1 MLSFLLCLV
10 AAAGPAPA
18 SDVVARVDDRP
29 ITVAALQARMAMMRG
44 AAPQGVL
51 QDLVN
56 DNLLAAE
63 AERQGMATDPGVVA
77 EVDAARRKL
86 AASRLVEKDL
96 WPAAKVEEA
105 WVREVYHSKADTVR
119 LKTITLMSEAD
130 AKASLERLKKGTKLA
145 DEALNS
151 LDPRSKAAKGDLGT
165 VARDELDPELAKAA
179 FAAPLKALSGP
190 VKLTLGWAVF
200 QVDER
205 TIGDEKGFAERRA
218 GLEQYLQQSA
228 RVQVRNHYLQ
238 QLEKEAGA
246 QLDMKWIEGLGNG
259 FGASAEEQAHVLA
272 TIWGKPLRYGDVLPE
287 ILELSRGK
295 QGGHLS
301 GPRVKLEVIHQR
313 VADLLLQEAAVRRG
327 HDKAP
332 ELVEALAPRR
342 VDALAR
348 AYASRLRA
356 QVPAPG
362 DADLEAEYR
371 ANAKLFVRPGHR
383 TCSQILVP
391 ARGMGELVK
400 KRVASGEK
408 FEDVARE
415 ESEDPNGKSA
425 GGLIGEVGDDRL
437 DLLAQQG
444 AEPELA
450 KAIREARADELTGPV
465 KSKMGW
471 HVLRCGAHQPPTPV
485 PLAEVSPTIK
495 AELTRRRGDDAV
507 RKKVAELRA
516 RARISL
522 DEQALT
528 RAAAG
533 AN

>member
-29 ITVAALQARMAMMRG
+29 ITVAALQARMASMRG

-56 DNLLAAE
+56 DTLLAAE
-63 AERQGMATDPGVVA
+63 AEREGMTTDPVVVA

-86 AASRLVEKDL
+86 AATRLVEKDL
-96 WPAAKVEEA
+96 WPAAKVDEA
-105 WVREVYHSKADTVR
+105 WVRELYHSKADTVR
-119 LKTITLMSEAD
+119 IETVTLMSEGD
-130 AKASLERLKKGTKLA
+130 AKACLERLKKGTKLS

-151 LDPRSKAAKGDLGT
+151 LDPRSKASKGDLGT
-165 VARDELDPELAKAA
+165 VSRDELDPELAKAA
-179 FAAPLKALSGP
+179 FAAPLKAFAGP
-190 VKLTLGWAVF
+190 VKLALGWAVF
-200 QVDER
+200 RVNER
-205 TIGDEKGFAERRA
+205 SIGDEKGFAERRA

-238 QLEKEAGA
+238 QLEKEAGV
-246 QLDMKWIEGLGNG
+246 QLDMKWVESLGNG
-259 FGASAEEQAHVLA
+259 LGTSAEEQAHVLA

-287 ILELSRGK
+287 ILELSRGMT
-295 QGGHLS
+295 GGHLS

-332 ELVEALAPRR
+332 ELAEALAPRR
-342 VDALAR
+342 ADALAR
-348 AYASRLRA
+348 AYALKLRSQA
-356 QVPAPG
+356 TPPT
-362 DADLEAEYR
+362 DADIEAEYK
-371 ANAKLFVRPGHR
+371 ASAKLFVRPGHR
-383 TCSQILVP
+383 PCSQILVP

-400 KRVASGEK
+400 KRIAAGEK

-415 ESEDPNGKSA
+415 ESEDPNGKAA

-437 DLLAQQG
+437 DALQSG

-450 KAIREARADELTGPV
+450 KAIRAAKPGELAGPV
-465 KSKMGW
+465 KSSVGW
-471 HVLRCGAHQPPTPV
+471 HLLRCGAYQPPTPI
-485 PLAEVSPTIK
+485 PLAEVTPAIRG
-495 AELTRRRGDDAV
+495 ELIRRRGDDTV
-507 RKKVAELRA
+507 RKKLADLRSH
-516 RARISL
+516 ARITL
-522 DEQALT
+522 DEQALA
-528 RAAAG
+528 RASAR